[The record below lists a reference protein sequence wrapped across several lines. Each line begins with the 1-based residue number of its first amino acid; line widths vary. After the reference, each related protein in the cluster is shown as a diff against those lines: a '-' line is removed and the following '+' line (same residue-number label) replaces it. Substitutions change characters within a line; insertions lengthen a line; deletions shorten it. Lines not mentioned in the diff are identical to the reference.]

1 MHPYHTQ
8 MHFIIFSAFKTNFSG
23 EPEHPFNYGNKCRI
37 VSIWAW
43 FSVTKQTKSVMQV
56 IKKMGQYLKMDISV
70 PNEYIEG
77 FTKADNTFLYQL
89 VFDPLKRKVVPL
101 NPYPDHIDPA
111 SLSYAGTYL
120 LCRHKLKKTL
130 HFHLIAFALQM
141 LELFLN
147 CCNCFCLCYKA
158 LFLT

>member
-8 MHFIIFSAFKTNFSG
+8 MYLIIFPSVLLKQILVENLNILLIMETIAEFW
-23 EPEHPFNYGNKCRI
+23 ERFN
-37 VSIWAW
+37 
-43 FSVTKQTKSVMQV
+43 VTKQTKSVIQV

-120 LCRHKLKKTL
+120 LCRHISKMFFFFYIFT
-130 HFHLIAFALQM
+130 
-141 LELFLN
+141 
-147 CCNCFCLCYKA
+147 
-158 LFLT
+158 